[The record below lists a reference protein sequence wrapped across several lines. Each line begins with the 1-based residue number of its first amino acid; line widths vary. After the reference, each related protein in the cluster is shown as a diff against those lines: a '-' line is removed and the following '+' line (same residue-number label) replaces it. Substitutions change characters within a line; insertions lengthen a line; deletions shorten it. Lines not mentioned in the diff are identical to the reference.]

1 MPFILL
7 IKDGKRNHR
16 GTTVDVK
23 ADWKKVGTR
32 RMTVKI
38 DQPDVP
44 QVNDY
49 FLRVNYVA
57 DVAMAFIGG
66 YLVLDHYYYG
76 DTMDNRFE
84 TIQK

>member
-1 MPFILL
+1 
-7 IKDGKRNHR
+7 
-16 GTTVDVK
+16 
-23 ADWKKVGTR
+23 
-32 RMTVKI
+32 MTVKI

-76 DTMDNRFE
+76 IPWTIGLRRF
-84 TIQK
+84 KMN